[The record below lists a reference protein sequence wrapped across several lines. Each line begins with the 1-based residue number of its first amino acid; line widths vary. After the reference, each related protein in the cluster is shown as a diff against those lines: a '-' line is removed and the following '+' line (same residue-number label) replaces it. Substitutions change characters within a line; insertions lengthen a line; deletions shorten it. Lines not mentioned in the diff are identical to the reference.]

1 MSEKRIYCI
10 EVSGECKYLLNV
22 NRPALAHLCEST
34 PGLYCTKNFSWKPIT
49 KDACKNCKEGKYQG
63 FTRKQVIHKIAKAI
77 CRTDGESCITCGFN
91 CNEKGCKE
99 YLEFGN
105 YITQAEVVLEDILEG
120 HDDEQ

>member
-63 FTRKQVIHKIAKAI
+63 FTRKQAIEKIAKAI
-77 CRTDGESCITCGFN
+77 CRTDVEDCETCGFN
-91 CNEKGCKE
+91 GNEKGCKQ

-105 YITQAEVVLEDILEG
+105 YITLAKAALNALLEANNG
-120 HDDEQ
+120 K